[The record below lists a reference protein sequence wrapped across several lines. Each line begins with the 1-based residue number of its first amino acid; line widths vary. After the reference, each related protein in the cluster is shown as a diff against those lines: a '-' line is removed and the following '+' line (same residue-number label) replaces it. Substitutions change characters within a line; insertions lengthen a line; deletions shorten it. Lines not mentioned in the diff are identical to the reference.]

1 MIACLCPE
9 EPDRLEHL
17 LVPGCSLAF
26 VTGTEQEFP
35 LFRAVQTRAFV
46 EESVW
51 QRGKDR
57 AAKADR
63 EADALEKE
71 GMDHLAQAKA
81 LHDDLESRYH
91 PHVDFSCVTEET
103 ERLWQ
108 EICLL
113 PDC

>member
-1 MIACLCPE
+1 MF
-9 EPDRLEHL
+9 H
-17 LVPGCSLAF
+17 
-26 VTGTEQEFP
+26 
-35 LFRAVQTRAFV
+35 AVQTRSFV

-51 QRGKDR
+51 QRGKER
-57 AAKADR
+57 AAQAEQ
-63 EADALEKE
+63 EAEALEKE
-71 GMDHLAQAKA
+71 GMGHLAQAKA
-81 LHDDLESRYH
+81 RHDDLESCYH